1 MELSLPPL
9 GEDDKKIVS
18 RLKSIGIE
26 RPSDL
31 ILYMPTGYI
40 NTGTP
45 SIINKCEL
53 GGGAQYFKLRV
64 LSTPTEK
71 ALKNNLKLITFK
83 VTDGYSFATL
93 SCFANTPQKQNNFSI
108 EFSLPAMLS
117 SFVVNDELHCFATV
131 ELYKDYR
138 QLKLVSLVPS
148 NKINAIVPEYKG
160 AVRISKV
167 KQKEGVKP
175 KEGAKPKKKRTEIK
189 SDTIKARV
197 EMAFSSPDVVRESMM
212 RVMYAIRKNQKTI
225 LEMVGARSA
234 SLYECLYKIHF
245 PSSIEEANE
254 AKEELTKIA
263 IYQIYCNSRDR
274 TSITDESCRFGITRR
289 LIEGLVARLPFTP
302 TKSQMRSIWEI
313 CKDLNKN
320 KPMRRILSGDVG
332 VGKTTP
338 CIITA
343 VAAHLLGR
351 VVAIMIPNVLVA
363 AQVCA
368 ELKACFPE
376 IPTLLLKKGDSK
388 KKGFSLGDNNPILI
402 GTSSLIFAL
411 KDTDFRVDYLIV
423 DEQHRMGVEQREIL
437 KNSCTHSLEATATA
451 IPRTM
456 AIIFNGGLDI
466 SIIDEQPVYKDI
478 RTVIMDDKDKRNLF
492 MLIRESVAMNRQV
505 AIIYPIVKKKEEE
518 IEGEGGTEGETLISG
533 NEEPGDEDDNLIREV
548 VVAGEKMEKLFPGKV
563 CVLHGKMSQTEKD
576 QILGEM
582 KDGRYNIMIASTVIE
597 IGVTI
602 PGMALVAVV
611 DADRYGAT
619 TLHQLRG
626 RIDRKGEITAEG
638 GHGTF
643 VMMVR
648 RKMNQKIRDR
658 LGILVRHNDGFKIA
672 EEDMMQRGFGDLS
685 KIGSRQ
691 SGHSSSIFMN
701 LKIPHEMLPGM
712 FEYYDSLEKAQE
724 NAA

>member
-71 ALKNNLKLITFK
+71 ALKNNLKLISFK
-83 VTDGYSFATL
+83 VTDGYSVAYL
-93 SCFANTPQKQNNFSI
+93 SCFANTPKKQTKFSM
-108 EFSLPAMLS
+108 EFSLPTMLS

-131 ELYKDYR
+131 ELYNDYR

-148 NKINAIVPEYKG
+148 DKINAIVPEYKG
-160 AVRISKV
+160 AVRITKT
-167 KQKEGVKP
+167 KP
-175 KEGAKPKKKRTEIK
+175 KEGAKPEKKRMEIK

-245 PSSIEEANE
+245 PSSIEEANA

-274 TSITDESCRFGITRR
+274 TSITDESCRFGITRG
-289 LIEGLVARLPFTP
+289 LIEELVARLPFTP

-466 SIIDEQPVYKDI
+466 SIIDEQPVYKDVK
-478 RTVIMDDKDKRNLF
+478 TVIMEDKDKRDLF
-492 MLIRESVAMNRQV
+492 SLIKKIVAMNRQV
-505 AIIYPIVKKKEEE
+505 AIIYPIVEKKEEDTE
-518 IEGEGGTEGETLISG
+518 EDGEVLISG
-533 NEEPGDEDDNLIREV
+533 DEEPEDEDDNLIREV
-548 VVAGEKMEKLFPGKV
+548 VVAGEKMEKFFPGKV
-563 CVLHGKMSQTEKD
+563 CVLHGKMNQKEKD
-576 QILGEM
+576 QILSEM
-582 KDGRYNIMIASTVIE
+582 KAGRYNIMIASTVIE

-602 PGMALVAVV
+602 PSMMAVAVI

-724 NAA
+724 NAS